1 MVSAASGAVGQVVGQ
16 IAKLMGCR
24 VVGIAGD
31 PRKIAWI
38 TRELG
43 FDAGI
48 DYKNDDLDL
57 ALTQACPDGVDAYF
71 DNVGG
76 PVSEAVFRHLG
87 YRPRIAIC
95 GQMSQYNV
103 ETPAPG
109 ARNLRFMLV
118 HRARMEGFLVS
129 DFTDRW
135 NEGLKRLS
143 RWVRD
148 GKIKYREDMVEG
160 LENAPDGFMR
170 LMRGENFG
178 KLVVKIAD
186 E

>member
-1 MVSAASGAVGQVVGQ
+1 
-16 IAKLMGCR
+16 
-24 VVGIAGD
+24 
-31 PRKIAWI
+31 
-38 TRELG
+38 
-43 FDAGI
+43 
-48 DYKNDDLDL
+48 
-57 ALTQACPDGVDAYF
+57 
-71 DNVGG
+71 
-76 PVSEAVFRHLG
+76 
-87 YRPRIAIC
+87 
-95 GQMSQYNV
+95 MSQYNV